1 MDTSRTR
8 PCWYVPLT
16 SSGPRYFPFG
26 FVNFKPVSNSEVR
39 KQASRPFV
47 SSDSCITVK
56 SITVGLWLCF
66 KCYVKLGSKADRA
79 SFAFRCV
86 QRTFQWRWTEMQGN
100 KFPILAQRPVWYS
113 LPPSLVSKAFIYL
126 RVAVWTCDLKKH
138 GTLST
143 ASFLQRRLS
152 NIGEFLCW
160 CLHFLH
166 ILNSY

>member
-66 KCYVKLGSKADRA
+66 KCYVKFGSPLL
-79 SFAFRCV
+79 FAVCSELSSDVERRCKEINFLSWHSG
-86 QRTFQWRWTEMQGN
+86 RFGT
-100 KFPILAQRPVWYS
+100 PS

-152 NIGEFLCW
+152 NIWEFLCW

>member
-1 MDTSRTR
+1 MFLLPVQVRGIFLLGSLILNLWAAVR
-8 PCWYVPLT
+8 
-16 SSGPRYFPFG
+16 
-26 FVNFKPVSNSEVR
+26 FVNKRVDPSWVQTR
-39 KQASRPFV
+39 AS
-47 SSDSCITVK
+47 VK

-66 KCYVKLGSKADRA
+66 KCYVKFGSKVDRA

-152 NIGEFLCW
+152 NIWEFLCW